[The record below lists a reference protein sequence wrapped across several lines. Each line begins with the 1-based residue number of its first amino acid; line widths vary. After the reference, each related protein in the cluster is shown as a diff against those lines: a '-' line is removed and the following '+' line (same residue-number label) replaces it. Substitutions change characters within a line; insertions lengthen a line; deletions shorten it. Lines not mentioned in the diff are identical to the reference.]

1 LQLTARAMAL
11 LLHHRRTGPGHV
23 PPRPCCHL
31 WVVLAAL
38 AAVFFLSQPIGAEP
52 LAEIRHILILN
63 EVGSSYPGIAII
75 NEGIQAALNDS
86 PYRLEFYS
94 EYMDTGL
101 FPDPAEQQEIRDF
114 YLRKY
119 RKRKPDAIITVG
131 PSPLK
136 FMEEVHQRAFA
147 GVPIVFCLPVAGA
160 PGAPTLDSDFTGV
173 ENDMAPAKTL
183 EVALRLRPGTEHVV
197 VVNGGIA
204 NFDKQELASVKAEL
218 NAFTDHL
225 DITYLTE
232 LAMPDLLE
240 RLRHLPAHTLI
251 LLSTISLD
259 AAGRRFKGN
268 ETGRLVATAANAPVF
283 SLFDVYLNHGEVG
296 GYLSSLMEQGKIAG
310 GMALRLLSGAK
321 PQDIPRVDGVNT
333 YMFDWRALQRWGLR
347 ESDLPPGSVV
357 LFREISVWE
366 RAKRLWISGLLIILA
381 LSLLATYLQYS
392 RAELKKSRDAQ
403 AQLSG
408 QLINAQEK
416 ERSRLASEL
425 HDDFSQ
431 RLALLAFGLQ
441 NTAETLPDSSSTAK
455 QTLDEFRQS
464 VCELGDDLHSVS
476 HRLHSS
482 TLDTLGLVAGLSSLC
497 REFGAKQG
505 IEVAFASEDI
515 PRTVR
520 PEVSLCLFRITQ
532 EGLQN
537 LKKHS
542 GAKRAQLSLRHKGD
556 RLFLSLCDEGMGF
569 DTNSMERPGLGI
581 LSMQG
586 RARLLGGE
594 FGIYSKAGKGTRI
607 EVWVPLQPVADRL
620 NV

>member
-1 LQLTARAMAL
+1 MAL

-542 GAKRAQLSLRHKGD
+542 GAKRAKLSLRHKGD
-556 RLFLSLCDEGMGF
+556 RLFLSLCDEGKGF
-569 DTNSMERPGLGI
+569 DTNRMEKPGLGI

-586 RARLLGGE
+586 RARLLGGDFE
-594 FGIYSKAGKGTRI
+594 IHSKPGKGTRI
-607 EVWVPLQPVADRL
+607 EAWVPLEPVADPL
-620 NV
+620 SEFA